1 MDREDVLM
9 IIDAA
14 YSARAS
20 GDPAELESFWAPG
33 ATFELAGD
41 NDLLADF
48 PIDGRGPGHQ
58 SIAALMELVEF
69 RAFTRL
75 DAVVEGTRAS
85 VLWHASVAFVG
96 REPFDTMLYDLF
108 ELTPEGK
115 VASVIQFVDTARI
128 AAEMRALA
136 EEG

>member
-1 MDREDVLM
+1 MDREELLL

-20 GDPAELESFWAPG
+20 GDPAELEGFWAPG

-48 PIDGRGPGHQ
+48 PADGRGPGHE

-69 RAFTRL
+69 KAFTRL
-75 DAVVEGTRAS
+75 DAVVEGRRAS
-85 VLWHASVAFVG
+85 VLWHATVSFAG

-108 ELTPEGK
+108 ELTDDGK
-115 VASVIQFVDTARI
+115 VQSVLQFVDTARI

-136 EEG
+136 GD

>member
-1 MDREDVLM
+1 MNREELLL

-20 GDPAELESFWAPG
+20 GDPDQLAGFWAPG

-41 NDLLADF
+41 NGLLAGL
-48 PIDGRGPGHQ
+48 PADGCGPGHE
-58 SIAALMELVEF
+58 SVAALMELVEF
-69 RAFTRL
+69 KAFTRL
-75 DAVVEGTRAS
+75 DTVVEGRRAAI
-85 VLWHASVAFVG
+85 LWHATVSFAG

-108 ELTPEGK
+108 ELTEDGK
-115 VASVIQFVDTARI
+115 VQSVLQFVDTARI

-136 EEG
+136 E